1 MKILFL
7 FNFRWVQKFGA
18 LTSAPQR
25 LKEVKGADKIPI
37 SAFIHQN
44 KQTRHT

>member
-7 FNFRWVQKFGA
+7 FNFRWAQKFGT

-25 LKEVKGADKIPI
+25 LREVKGVDKIPN
-37 SAFIHQN
+37 SL
-44 KQTRHT
+44 